1 MIFIVGLGNPGEK
14 YRQTR
19 HNIGFVIVD
28 AFLNLHQNYSTF
40 IKFNSEISRLIY
52 CQKEILLLK
61 PLTFMNNSGKPVAS
75 AMSFYSSNNTAN
87 SSYEIQ
93 DKNIQD
99 KDTQDK
105 NIQDKNNK
113 TADKLLIIHDDIDI
127 EFGKIRLKRGGGT
140 GGHNGLES
148 VAGHLG
154 NSDFDRLRFGLG
166 RPPGTKDPADFVLSN
181 FSRAEKK
188 EIEQCLQ
195 VALDAI
201 DDYIANGI
209 DYTMNKYNS
218 L

>member
-28 AFLNLHQNYSTF
+28 AFLKQQASYSSF
-40 IKFNSEISRLIY
+40 LKFNSEISRLIY
-52 CQKEILLLK
+52 SQNELLLLK
-61 PLTFMNNSGKPVAS
+61 PLTYMNNSGKPVAS
-75 AMSFYSSNNTAN
+75 AISFYSQDNTATGKM
-87 SSYEIQ
+87 IV
-93 DKNIQD
+93 
-99 KDTQDK
+99 
-105 NIQDKNNK
+105 
-113 TADKLLIIHDDIDI
+113 IHDDIDI

-148 VAGHLG
+148 IAGHIG

-166 RPPGTKDPADFVLSN
+166 RPPGSKEPADFVLSN

-188 EIEQCLQ
+188 ELEELVSIAID
-195 VALDAI
+195 AL
-201 DDYIANGI
+201 DDYIKNGI
-209 DYTMNKYNS
+209 DYAMNKYNS

>member
-52 CQKEILLLK
+52 SQKEILLLK

-75 AMSFYSSNNTAN
+75 AMSFYSLDNTSGN
-87 SSYEIQ
+87 SHEM
-93 DKNIQD
+93 
-99 KDTQDK
+99 QDK

-113 TADKLLIIHDDIDI
+113 TADRLLVIHDDIDI

-148 VAGHLG
+148 ISGHLG
-154 NSDFDRLRFGLG
+154 HSDFDRLRFGLG